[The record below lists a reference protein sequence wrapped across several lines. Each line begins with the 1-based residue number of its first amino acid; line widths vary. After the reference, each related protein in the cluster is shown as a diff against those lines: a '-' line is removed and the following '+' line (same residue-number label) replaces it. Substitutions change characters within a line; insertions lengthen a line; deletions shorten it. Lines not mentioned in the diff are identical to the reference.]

1 MIKLLLLTGFILLHF
16 NITRYLHIMQQAF
29 YNFTDYMPTLKNT
42 KKLGVNISE
51 ILLLI
56 LFILSFI
63 TKSYVIYI
71 IWALVAF
78 ISFVY
83 EIKNKPQTKKK
94 FSITNRVKIIYTLLY
109 LIIFAAILY
118 TLIGIKEKNYIPYY
132 ILFGL
137 LSLNKHFAILMVA
150 VANALAKPIN
160 YLFNKK
166 YINEAKKILNEK
178 QDMKI
183 VGITGSYGKTSTKNI
198 VSSILSEKYNTVMTP
213 KSYNTTLGVVRS
225 IRENIRP
232 YTEVFVCEMGASRLK
247 DIKKICNI
255 VKPDYSVI
263 TSIGPQ
269 HLMTFK
275 SIENVEKG
283 KFEIVT
289 NAKNN
294 ALSIFNIDNQYIKDG
309 IKKYVGNKRYI
320 TYSLENKEADYYV
333 EGISIDETGS
343 SFKIVG
349 KDETYDIST
358 RLLGKH
364 NIYNI
369 VCAVAIAHD
378 MKIEKEKI
386 EKAVKRLAPVEHRL
400 ELKKMQNILVL
411 DDSFNSNP
419 EGSKYAVETLLMFKS
434 KYKVLVTPGMIEL
447 GEKTYELN
455 KKFGEY
461 ALGSDF
467 IILVGD
473 KTTKPIEDAL
483 KENNYT
489 NYVKVKDIYEAFIK
503 LNEMKNKH
511 KDMLALIENDL
522 TDSYS

>member
-1 MIKLLLLTGFILLHF
+1 MIELLLLTGFVLLAF
-16 NITRYLHIMQQAF
+16 NVNRYLHIMQQAF
-29 YNFTDYMPTLKNT
+29 YDFTDYMPTLKNT
-42 KKLGVNISE
+42 RKLGINVSE
-51 ILLLI
+51 IFLFV
-56 LFILSFI
+56 LFILALI
-63 TKSYVIYI
+63 TKSNAIYI
-71 IWALVAF
+71 MWGIVAI
-78 ISFVY
+78 ISFIY
-83 EIKNKPQTKKK
+83 EIKNKPQAKKK
-94 FSITNRVKIIYTLLY
+94 FNITKRVKIIYTLLY
-109 LIIFAAILY
+109 LILSAMILVVVM
-118 TLIGIKEKNYIPYY
+118 GISRKNYVPYY
-132 ILFGL
+132 ILFAL

-150 VANALAKPIN
+150 IANALAKPIN
-160 YLFNKK
+160 SLFNRK
-166 YINEAKKILNEK
+166 YINEAKKILKEK
-178 QDMKI
+178 PDMKI
-183 VGITGSYGKTSTKNI
+183 IGITGSYGKTSTKNI
-198 VSSILSEKYNTVMTP
+198 VSAILSEKYNTVMTP
-213 KSYNTTLGVVRS
+213 KSYNTTLGVVKS

-232 YTEVFVCEMGASRLK
+232 YTEVFVCEMGASRLN

-255 VKPDYSVI
+255 VKPDYSII

-289 NAKNN
+289 NSKDN
-294 ALSIFNIDNQYIKDG
+294 ALSVLNIDNEYIEDG
-309 IKKYVGNKRYI
+309 IKKYMGSKKYI
-320 TYSLENKEADYYV
+320 TYSLNNKKADYHV
-333 EGISIDETGS
+333 EDISIDETGS

-349 KDETYDIST
+349 KDETYNIET

-369 VCAVAIAHD
+369 VCAVAIAHH

-386 EKAVKRLAPVEHRL
+386 EKAVKKLAPVEHRL

-419 EGSKYAVETLLMFKS
+419 DGSKYAIETLLMFKD

-455 KKFGEY
+455 KKLGEY
-461 ALGSDF
+461 ALGCDYV
-467 IILVGD
+467 ILVGQ

-483 KENNYT
+483 MENNYT
-489 NYVKVKDIYEAFIK
+489 NYIKVKDIYEAFIK
-503 LNEMKNKH
+503 LNEIKNKH
-511 KDMLALIENDL
+511 RDMLALIENDL